1 MTDTRAPLDHDADAG
16 SVAMALDHANITAQG
31 RTLRLAALIAS
42 LKQRREVRRVAHA
55 AFRAFLDQCAGN
67 GR

>member
-1 MTDTRAPLDHDADAG
+1 L
-16 SVAMALDHANITAQG
+16 V
-31 RTLRLAALIAS
+31 AS